1 MLNIFTVAFFGHR
14 YIDKN
19 LRLEELL
26 EEKIKRLIDE
36 KEYVDFLV
44 GRNGE
49 FDKLVSSVI
58 HKIRKTY
65 RNDNNSLTLVL
76 PYLTAE
82 YNNNKKYFEEYYS
95 DVEISYS
102 ASKSHPKSAIQ
113 IRNREMVDRAD
124 LIISYIEHN
133 QGGAYKTVKY
143 AMENN
148 KEIINFAG
156 NETNTDPYK
165 YH

>member
-14 YIDKN
+14 YIDKT

-36 KEYVDFLV
+36 KEYVEFLV

-49 FDKLVSSVI
+49 FDILVSSVI

-148 KEIINFAG
+148 KEIINFAVDD
-156 NETNTDPYK
+156 THTDTYK

>member
-14 YIDKN
+14 YIDKT

-36 KEYVDFLV
+36 KEYVEFLV

-102 ASKSHPKSAIQ
+102 ASKSHAKSAIQ

-156 NETNTDPYK
+156 DDTHTDPYK

>member
-36 KEYVDFLV
+36 KEYVEFLV

-156 NETNTDPYK
+156 DDTYTDPYK

>member
-49 FDKLVSSVI
+49 FDKLVSSII

-156 NETNTDPYK
+156 DETNTDPYK